1 MIYLHFPDAGR
12 FYMIAIYGKDEKDD
26 LSASEKK
33 DHRELA
39 IAIKAAVLKGRTRE
53 NR

>member
-1 MIYLHFPDAGR
+1 
-12 FYMIAIYGKDEKDD
+12 MIAIYGKDEKDD

-33 DHRELA
+33 GYRELA
-39 IAIKAAVLKGRTRE
+39 NAIKATVLKQRTKE